1 MQMPYTTT
9 ALAVIV
15 VAPTIAAVGHYHM
28 LKDVM
33 YVLISLL
40 YVPVRDFGQSS
51 GTHFFCLLIIR
62 LYNVN
67 GLTSG
72 KL

>member
-15 VAPTIAAVGHYHM
+15 VVPTIAAVGHYRM
-28 LKDVM
+28 LKDVT
-33 YVLISLL
+33 YALISY
-40 YVPVRDFGQSS
+40 YVPISRTS
-51 GTHFFCLLIIR
+51 GTHFVCAR
-62 LYNVN
+62 LYNAN